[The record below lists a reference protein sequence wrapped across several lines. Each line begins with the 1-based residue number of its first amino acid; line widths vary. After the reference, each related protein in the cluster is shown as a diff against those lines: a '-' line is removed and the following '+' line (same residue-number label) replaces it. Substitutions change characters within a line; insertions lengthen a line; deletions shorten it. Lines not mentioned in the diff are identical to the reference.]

1 MEEQLVEILN
11 APVLHHCKHLKK
23 HTVENLGREVF
34 EQVDPLMS
42 EIHFVDTTLRD
53 GQQSLWALGMR
64 TGAMLSIAEQMD
76 RAAFESMEFFVS
88 IMIKKYVREHKE
100 NPWVWLREGTK
111 RFRQTRLRN
120 HGGMHGSGAFEK
132 LPPAVMRLLI
142 ERVVSYGIT
151 LTRTSNPWNDFI
163 GFKNELHELR
173 AAGMETIV
181 NLIYT
186 VSPRHS
192 DNYFAERTRDAA
204 AIRPYRICFKDV
216 GGLLTLERARTLI
229 PVILQ
234 NAGDIPVE
242 YHAHCNNGL
251 APLCYLEAV
260 KLGITTLHTAIPPLA
275 NGSSQP
281 SIFNLA
287 KNLRALGHT
296 PVINEE
302 ELRPVEEHFT
312 AVAKRDGLAIGKPF
326 AYDAT
331 QYLHQVPGGVIS
343 NLRHQLR
350 LVGKEDKLPATLE
363 EAARV
368 RAEFGYPIMVTPLSQ
383 FVVSQAAINV
393 IVGERYKEVTDQV
406 IQYALGMWGDEA
418 PALIDPEVKD
428 RILGRRRAQDWEVWQ
443 PADLSLTEVRKKLG
457 AMSLS
462 DEELLL
468 RVYAGEEHVKTLA
481 AAGSPPE
488 FLSARQPLVHLIEEL
503 SKKRDCGR
511 VFISRPGLS
520 LTLGRNAA

>member
-1 MEEQLVEILN
+1 
-11 APVLHHCKHLKK
+11 
-23 HTVENLGREVF
+23 
-34 EQVDPLMS
+34 MS

-64 TGAMLSIAEQMD
+64 TGAMLPIAAQMD
-76 RAAFESMEFFVS
+76 RVGFESMEFFVS
-88 IMIKKYVREHKE
+88 VMIKKYVREHKE
-100 NPWVWLREGTK
+100 NPWIWLREGTK
-111 RFRQTRLRN
+111 RFSRTRLRN

-132 LPPAVMRLLI
+132 LPHAVMRLLI

-151 LTRTSNPWNDFI
+151 LTRTSNCWNDFQEL
-163 GFKNELHELR
+163 KEELHQLR
-173 AAGMETIV
+173 EVGMETIV
-181 NLIYT
+181 NLIYS

-192 DNYFAERTRDAA
+192 DAYYAERARQAA

-216 GGLLTLERARTLI
+216 GGLLTPERARTLI

-234 NAGDIPVE
+234 NAGDVPVE

-281 SIFNLA
+281 SILNVA
-287 KNLRALGHT
+287 KNLRALGYT
-296 PVINEE
+296 PMINEE
-302 ELRPVEEHFT
+302 EVKPIEEHFT
-312 AVAKRDGLAIGKPF
+312 AVAKRDGLPIGKPF
-326 AYDAT
+326 AYEES

-350 LVGKEDKLPATLE
+350 LLGKEDKLQQTLD

-368 RAEFGYPIMVTPLSQ
+368 RADFGYPIMVTPLSQ

-406 IQYALGMWGDEA
+406 IQYALGFWGKEA
-418 PALIDPEVKD
+418 PGLMDPDVQDK
-428 RILGRRRAQDWEVWQ
+428 ILSRSRAKDWEGWE
-443 PADLSLTEVRKKLG
+443 PPEPSLDEVRRKFG
-457 AMSLS
+457 GPSLS

-468 RVYAGEEHVKTLA
+468 RVYAGEDAVKGMN
-481 AAGSPPE
+481 AAGAPRE
-488 FLSARQPLVHLIEEL
+488 HLNGTQPLIRLIEEL
-503 SKKRDCGR
+503 SKKKDCNQ
-511 VFISRPGLS
+511 VFISRPGFS
-520 LTLGRNAA
+520 LTLGKRK

>member
-1 MEEQLVEILN
+1 
-11 APVLHHCKHLKK
+11 
-23 HTVENLGREVF
+23 
-34 EQVDPLMS
+34 MS

-64 TGAMLSIAEQMD
+64 TGAMLPIAAQMD
-76 RAAFESMEFFVS
+76 RVGFESMEFFVS

-100 NPWVWLREGTK
+100 NPWIWLREGTK
-111 RFRQTRLRN
+111 RFSRTRLRN

-132 LPPAVMRLLI
+132 LPHAVMRLLI

-151 LTRTSNPWNDFI
+151 LTRTSNCWNDFQEL
-163 GFKNELHELR
+163 KEELHQLR
-173 AAGMETIV
+173 EVGVETIV
-181 NLIYT
+181 NLIYS

-192 DNYFAERTRDAA
+192 DTYYAEKAREAA
-204 AIRPYRICFKDV
+204 SIRPYRICFKDV
-216 GGLLTLERARTLI
+216 GGLLTPERARTLI
-229 PVILQ
+229 PIILQ
-234 NAGDIPVE
+234 NASDVPVE

-281 SIFNLA
+281 SILNVA
-287 KNLRALGHT
+287 KNLRALGYT

-302 ELRPVEEHFT
+302 EVKPIEEHFT
-312 AVAKRDGLAIGKPF
+312 AIAKRHGLPSGKPF
-326 AYDAT
+326 AYEES

-350 LVGKEDKLPATLE
+350 LMGKEDKLQQTLN

-368 RAEFGYPIMVTPLSQ
+368 RADFGYPIMVTPLSQ

-406 IQYALGMWGDEA
+406 IQYALGLWGEEA
-418 PALIDPEVKD
+418 PALMDPNVKD
-428 RILGRRRAQDWEVWQ
+428 KILSRSRAKDWQGWE
-443 PADLSLTEVRKKLG
+443 PPEPSLEEVRRKFGG
-457 AMSLS
+457 ASVS

-468 RVYAGEEHVKTLA
+468 RVYAGEDAVKGMN
-481 AAGSPPE
+481 AAGAPRE
-488 FLSARQPLVHLIEEL
+488 HLNGTQPLIRLIEEL
-503 SKKRDCGR
+503 SKKRDCNQ

-520 LTLGRNAA
+520 LTLGKRN

>member
-1 MEEQLVEILN
+1 
-11 APVLHHCKHLKK
+11 
-23 HTVENLGREVF
+23 
-34 EQVDPLMS
+34 MS
-42 EIHFVDTTLRD
+42 EIRFIDTTLRD
-53 GQQSLWALGMR
+53 GQQSLWALGLK
-64 TGAMLSIAEQMD
+64 TGTMLSVAAQMD
-76 RAAFESMEFFVS
+76 RVGFESMEFFVS

-100 NPWVWLREGTK
+100 NPWIWLREGTK
-111 RFRQTRLRN
+111 RFSRTRLRN

-151 LTRTSNPWNDFI
+151 LTRTSNCWNDFQSL
-163 GFKNELHELR
+163 KEEVHQLR
-173 AAGMETIV
+173 EIGMETIV
-181 NLIYT
+181 NLIYS

-192 DNYFAERTRDAA
+192 DDYYAEKAREAA

-216 GGLLTLERARTLI
+216 GGLLTPDRVRTLI
-229 PVILQ
+229 PAILE
-234 NAGDIPVE
+234 NAGDVPVE

-281 SIFNLA
+281 SILNVS
-287 KNLRALGHT
+287 KNLRAMGYT
-296 PVINEE
+296 PMINETE
-302 ELRPVEEHFT
+302 VKPIEEHFT
-312 AVAKRDGLAIGKPF
+312 AVAERDGLSIGKPF
-326 AYDAT
+326 AYEES

-350 LVGKEDKLPATLE
+350 LLGKENKLPETLE

-383 FVVSQAAINV
+383 FVVSQAAINI

-406 IQYALGMWGDEA
+406 IQYALGIWGKEA
-418 PALIDPEVKD
+418 PDLMDPDVKD
-428 RILGRRRAQDWEVWQ
+428 KILSRSRAREWQSWE
-443 PADLSLTEVRKKLG
+443 PPEPSLEEVRRKFG
-457 AMSLS
+457 GPAVS

-468 RVYAGEEHVKTLA
+468 RVYAGEDAVKAMGATA
-481 AAGSPPE
+481 AP
-488 FLSARQPLVHLIEEL
+488 RQYLNGKRPLMHLIDEL
-503 SKKRDCGR
+503 SKKRYCNQI
-511 VFISRPGLS
+511 FLQRPGLS
-520 LTLGRNAA
+520 LTLGKYH

>member
-1 MEEQLVEILN
+1 
-11 APVLHHCKHLKK
+11 
-23 HTVENLGREVF
+23 
-34 EQVDPLMS
+34 MS

-64 TGAMLSIAEQMD
+64 TGAMLPIAAQMD
-76 RAAFESMEFFVS
+76 RVGFESMEFFVS

-100 NPWVWLREGTK
+100 NPWIWLREGTK
-111 RFRQTRLRN
+111 RFSRTRLRN

-132 LPPAVMRLLI
+132 LPHAVMRLLI
-142 ERVVSYGIT
+142 ERVVSFGIT
-151 LTRTSNPWNDFI
+151 LTRTSNCWNDFQEL
-163 GFKNELHELR
+163 KEELHQLR
-173 AAGMETIV
+173 QVGMETIV
-181 NLIYT
+181 NLIYS

-192 DNYFAERTRDAA
+192 DTYYAEKAREAA
-204 AIRPYRICFKDV
+204 SIQPYRICFKDV
-216 GGLLTLERARTLI
+216 GGLLTPERARTLI
-229 PVILQ
+229 PIILQ
-234 NAGDIPVE
+234 NAGDVPVE

-281 SIFNLA
+281 SILNVA
-287 KNLRALGHT
+287 KNLRALGYT

-302 ELRPVEEHFT
+302 EVKPIEEHFT
-312 AVAKRDGLAIGKPF
+312 AVAGRDGLPIGKPF
-326 AYDAT
+326 AYEES

-350 LVGKEDKLPATLE
+350 LVGKEDKLQQTLD

-368 RAEFGYPIMVTPLSQ
+368 RADFGYPIMVTPLSQ

-406 IQYALGMWGDEA
+406 IQYALGLWGKEA
-418 PALIDPEVKD
+418 PALMDPNVKD
-428 RILGRRRAQDWEVWQ
+428 KILSRSRAKDWQGWE
-443 PADLSLTEVRKKLG
+443 PPEPSLDEVRRKFG
-457 AMSLS
+457 GPSLS

-468 RVYAGEEHVKTLA
+468 RVYAGEDAVKGMN
-481 AAGSPPE
+481 AAGASRE
-488 FLSARQPLVHLIEEL
+488 HLNGTQPLIRLIEEL
-503 SKKRDCGR
+503 SKKKDCNQ

-520 LTLGRNAA
+520 LTLGKRSSF